1 MVHSLGLIH
10 VLGIRWIAFAPPGR
24 GKGLPTQFLFQ
35 VTPRTHNLATALSAP
50 VVLVILAGR
59 VVSLFVCLRC
69 FGRLTLGRTYTLRT
83 RMQNFW
89 VFLAASSCRVGPPT
103 ASRETAGIPSLL
115 VPTAYGFPYWIT
127 NPPCIG

>member
-1 MVHSLGLIH
+1 M
-10 VLGIRWIAFAPPGR
+10 GIRWIAFAPPGR

-69 FGRLTLGRTYTLRT
+69 FGKLTLMENLCIKDKNAKLLGLSGRIFLPPGAANSKPGDRGHSFSACANSLR
-83 RMQNFW
+83 
-89 VFLAASSCRVGPPT
+89 
-103 ASRETAGIPSLL
+103 IPLL
-115 VPTAYGFPYWIT
+115 DY
-127 NPPCIG
+127 